1 MKRSLLVAL
10 ALAVVGAACSST
22 GDIAASVNGTDITVD
37 DVNELVYGESVLD
50 DAEFTQLLGVVVQWN
65 VIADAAEADFG
76 IVATEDEIATQADEL
91 FAQQGAGQTFEEFL
105 ETQNVS
111 ESGLDQYAEQ
121 VVINNAVIDEIESG
135 VEPPSAAQAEQLL
148 ADDPASWTEVCSA
161 HILVATA
168 EEAEDVLAQLD
179 AGADFATLAQEVSI
193 DTGTGAAGG
202 DLGCASP
209 SGYVD
214 EFAAATLATPIGE
227 VTDPVQTQF
236 GFHVI
241 RVDSRTEATIEELTA
256 VFAQNGL
263 TDALQSWLESTM
275 ESAEIE
281 VSEEWGT
288 WEGGPTARI
297 VPPGE

>member
-10 ALAVVGAACSST
+10 ALTVVGAACSST
-22 GDIAASVNGTDITVD
+22 GDVAASVNGTDITVD

-50 DAEFTQLLGVVVQWN
+50 DTEFTQLLGVVVQWN

-76 IVATEDEIATQADEL
+76 IVASEDEIATQADEL

-121 VVINNAVIDEIESG
+121 VVINNAVIEEIESG
-135 VEPPSAAQAEQLL
+135 VEPPSTAEAEQLL
-148 ADDPASWTEVCSA
+148 ADDPASWTEVCAA
-161 HILVATA
+161 HILVATL

-193 DTGTGAAGG
+193 DTGSGAAGG

-209 SGYVD
+209 SGYVE
-214 EFAAATLATPIGE
+214 EFAAATLTAPIGE

-236 GFHVI
+236 GFHMI
-241 RVDSRTEATIEELTA
+241 RVDSRTEATTEELTA
-256 VFAQNGL
+256 VLAQNGL
-263 TDALQSWLESTM
+263 ADALQSWLESTM
-275 ESAEIE
+275 ESAEVE

-288 WEGGPTARI
+288 WEGGPAARI